1 MKGLLI
7 YDAVGFARNSWFAKR
22 LEQACKKQGL
32 DLNLCV
38 LTSETVHLPLV
49 PDFAAVRV
57 ANPALTK
64 KLEDAG
70 VRTFN
75 NYKTSFVANDKWQTY
90 LFLKENGF
98 RVMET
103 EEGFSETLPFP
114 YVLKSVDG
122 HGGSEVFLV
131 KTEEEKNKLKA
142 EYSSGRRFVS
152 QKFCSSPGRDL
163 RVYVLGGKVLAGA
176 MRSSSSDFRSNYS
189 LGGTAEIVQVPPNI
203 TSVAERIA
211 AKLQSDFVGVDFI
224 FDGDDA
230 VVNEVEDVVGT
241 RMLYDL
247 TDLDAAEEYAK
258 YIAKKLK

>member
-75 NYKTSFVANDKWQTY
+75 NYKTSFVANDKWKTY

-103 EEGFSETLPFP
+103 EEGFSEKLPFP

-131 KTEEEKNKLKA
+131 KTKEEKNKLQA
-142 EYSSGRRFVS
+142 GYDSGGRFMS
-152 QKFCSSPGRDL
+152 QKLCSSPGRDL
-163 RVYVLGGKVLAGA
+163 R
-176 MRSSSSDFRSNYS
+176 F
-189 LGGTAEIVQVPPNI
+189 
-203 TSVAERIA
+203 
-211 AKLQSDFVGVDFI
+211 
-224 FDGDDA
+224 
-230 VVNEVEDVVGT
+230 
-241 RMLYDL
+241 
-247 TDLDAAEEYAK
+247 
-258 YIAKKLK
+258 

>member
-1 MKGLLI
+1 M
-7 YDAVGFARNSWFAKR
+7 
-22 LEQACKKQGL
+22 
-32 DLNLCV
+32 
-38 LTSETVHLPLV
+38 
-49 PDFAAVRV
+49 
-57 ANPALTK
+57 
-64 KLEDAG
+64 
-70 VRTFN
+70 
-75 NYKTSFVANDKWQTY
+75 
-90 LFLKENGF
+90 
-98 RVMET
+98 
-103 EEGFSETLPFP
+103 PFP

-131 KTEEEKNKLKA
+131 KTKEEKNKLKA

-152 QKFCSSPGRDL
+152 QKLCSSPGRDL

-176 MRSSSSDFRSNYS
+176 MRSSASDFRSNYS
-189 LGGTAEIVQVPPNI
+189 LGGTAEIVQVPQNI
-203 TSVAERIA
+203 ASVAERIA

>member
-1 MKGLLI
+1 M
-7 YDAVGFARNSWFAKR
+7 
-22 LEQACKKQGL
+22 
-32 DLNLCV
+32 
-38 LTSETVHLPLV
+38 
-49 PDFAAVRV
+49 
-57 ANPALTK
+57 
-64 KLEDAG
+64 
-70 VRTFN
+70 
-75 NYKTSFVANDKWQTY
+75 
-90 LFLKENGF
+90 KENGF

-103 EEGFSETLPFP
+103 EEGFSEKLPFP

-131 KTEEEKNKLKA
+131 KTKEEKNKLKA

-152 QKFCSSPGRDL
+152 QKLCSSPGRDF

-189 LGGTAEIVQVPPNI
+189 LGGTAEIVQVPQNI
-203 TSVAERIA
+203 AFSAERIA

-258 YIAKKLK
+258 YIAKNLK